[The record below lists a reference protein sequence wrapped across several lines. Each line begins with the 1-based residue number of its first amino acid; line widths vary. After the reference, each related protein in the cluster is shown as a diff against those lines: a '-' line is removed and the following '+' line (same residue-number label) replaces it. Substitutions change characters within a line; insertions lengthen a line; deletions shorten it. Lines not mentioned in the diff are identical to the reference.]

1 MVHLTPRARAG
12 DGDSV
17 PEGRGRREG
26 FQPCF
31 CLTSKPLACS
41 FVTYKADEPLVD
53 GQWTE
58 QAVAL
63 QTVQP

>member
-1 MVHLTPRARAG
+1 M
-12 DGDSV
+12 